1 MDRGLKAFLAVA
13 KEGSITAAASKINLT
28 QSSVTKRIA
37 ALEFEIGVSL
47 FYRDRRGMSLTEAGQ
62 LFLLRAERIEQEYR
76 HGMEELAII
85 RDAGI
90 SRLSVGAGPVF
101 HMNWIASLFDELINQ
116 FPNLKL
122 ELRTDDYSTM
132 ARRLKEGN
140 IDIYLGMIPDKEKDD
155 SIYSQQLIKVEHGI
169 VMRKDNPVAKDKFI
183 NPSLLDGY
191 RWVSFTSDPVTEKR
205 IEQYTTPKGT
215 EDSLIDI
222 RTTSLASGIQLV
234 KTGHFVMSAPLQL
247 DSIFEKAGLIIRP
260 VEQRMDIRDAGLHVR
275 KSMLGSQVIQNVIRY
290 FQNIL
295 ATQN

>member
-1 MDRGLKAFLAVA
+1 MIDNF
-13 KEGSITAAASKINLT
+13 SN
-28 QSSVTKRIA
+28 
-37 ALEFEIGVSL
+37 
-47 FYRDRRGMSLTEAGQ
+47 
-62 LFLLRAERIEQEYR
+62 FLLRAERIEQEYQ

-169 VMRKDNPVAKDKFI
+169 VMRKDNTVAKDKFI

-234 KTGHFVMSAPLQL
+234 KTGHFVMSAPIQI

>member
-1 MDRGLKAFLAVA
+1 M
-13 KEGSITAAASKINLT
+13 
-28 QSSVTKRIA
+28 
-37 ALEFEIGVSL
+37 
-47 FYRDRRGMSLTEAGQ
+47 
-62 LFLLRAERIEQEYR
+62 LRAERIEQEYQ
-76 HGMEELAII
+76 HGMEEVAII

-101 HMNWIASLFDELINQ
+101 HMNWITSLFDELINQ

-132 ARRLKEGN
+132 ARRLKESN

-169 VMRKDNPVAKDKFI
+169 VMRKDKTVAKDKFI

-205 IEQYTTPKGT
+205 IEQYTTLKGT

-260 VEQRMDIRDAGLHVR
+260 VEQRMDIRDAGLHIR
-275 KSMLGSQVIQNVIRY
+275 KGMLGSQVIQNVIRY